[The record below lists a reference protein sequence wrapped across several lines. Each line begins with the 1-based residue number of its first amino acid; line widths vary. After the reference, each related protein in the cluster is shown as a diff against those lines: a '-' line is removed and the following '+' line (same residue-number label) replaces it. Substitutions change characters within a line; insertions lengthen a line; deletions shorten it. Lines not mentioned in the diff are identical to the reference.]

1 MKSTKEITN
10 KILQIISDLIA
21 IDKNLIK
28 RKDTFSDDL
37 GVDSLDMHV
46 LFMNI
51 EKEFKIKFD
60 EDEVERIKTVEALI
74 KMVIDKF
81 PNIIQQED
89 AEIFEM
95 HELNE
100 ENFRI
105 A

>member
-1 MKSTKEITN
+1 MRIF
-10 KILQIISDLIA
+10 
-21 IDKNLIK
+21 
-28 RKDTFSDDL
+28 RFSCQ
-37 GVDSLDMHV
+37 
-46 LFMNI
+46 
-51 EKEFKIKFD
+51 
-60 EDEVERIKTVEALI
+60 DEVERIKTVEALI